1 MNDTYEY
8 EKDDED
14 ENGDANDGDDE
25 TGEKNNDLSK
35 PDGDKVNFKGDELFK
50 SVQMPN
56 SLYIEIGVTQEQMIL
71 KLILGKRV
79 SVNDWCC

>member
-56 SLYIEIGVTQEQMIL
+56 SLLHRNWGDSGADDFET
-71 KLILGKRV
+71 
-79 SVNDWCC
+79 NPW